1 MIENVFLNKL
11 KIEVIKKNL
20 KPRIFYE

>member
-11 KIEVIKKNL
+11 KIEVIKIEFKTKDIL
-20 KPRIFYE
+20 

>member
-11 KIEVIKKNL
+11 KKDVIKIEFKTKDIL
-20 KPRIFYE
+20 

>member
-11 KIEVIKKNL
+11 KIEVIKKEFKTKDIL
-20 KPRIFYE
+20 